1 MLQKVKEF
9 IRQNNLIKN
18 NDKVIIALSGG
29 ADSIALLDILY
40 RLKYN
45 CLAAHCNF
53 HLRGE
58 ESNRDAEFVKQFCAN
73 YNVPLSIIDFNTEEY
88 ARTNSISIEMAARE
102 LRYNWFEQIRKQYKA
117 DFIAVAHH
125 QDDSV
130 ETILLNLIRGTGIR
144 GLTGIPVRN
153 NFVIRPLLGVTR
165 KDIIKYINGRKLSY
179 VEDYT
184 NKEDIYVRN
193 KIRLNILPLLE
204 TINPS
209 AKSSIIRTAEH
220 LSQVENIY
228 SCYVNEIRSKVLN
241 NNEIDIQKLL
251 NCTEPQA
258 ILFELLYSY
267 GFNSAT
273 IEQIFKSLSAQSGK
287 IFYSEKYKVIK
298 DRYTLILAPKE
309 NLHDAVYT
317 INKSD
322 CEINKPIQLRIKYID
337 NEIFK
342 FKKDSNILYLDAD
355 KITFPIIL
363 RKWKVGDWFIP
374 FGMKGRKKV
383 SDYFSD
389 NKFSLI
395 DKENT
400 WLLCNDTDIIW
411 IVGHRSDN
419 RYRINQNTK
428 KILQI
433 KFLGY

>member
-153 NFVIRPLLGVTR
+153 NFVIRPLLGVAR
-165 KDIIKYINGRKLSY
+165 KDIIEYINGRKLSY
-179 VEDYT
+179 VEDCT

-209 AKSSIIRTAEH
+209 AKSSIIRTAKH

-251 NCTEPQA
+251 NCAEPQA

-287 IFYSEKYKVIK
+287 VFYSEKYILIK

-342 FKKDSNILYLDAD
+342 LKKDSNILYLDAD

-374 FGMKGRKKV
+374 FGMKGHKKV

>member
-165 KDIIKYINGRKLSY
+165 KDIIEYINGRKLSY
-179 VEDYT
+179 VEDCT

-251 NCTEPQA
+251 NCAEPQA

-287 IFYSEKYKVIK
+287 VFYSEKYKVIK

-309 NLHDAVYT
+309 NLQDAVYT

-322 CEINKPIQLRIKYID
+322 YEINKPIQLRIKYID

-342 FKKDSNILYLDAD
+342 LKKDSNILYLDAD

-374 FGMKGRKKV
+374 FGMKGHKKV

-428 KILQI
+428 KIFQI
-433 KFLGY
+433 NFLGY